1 MSKSTR
7 NIAASVRQR
16 LLNLAR
22 DRNEEYN
29 ALLVQFAIERFLYRL
44 SRSAVAERFVL
55 KGAMLFRVW
64 TSDLHRPTRDLDLF
78 GRGEATPEA
87 VAESVR
93 QIIATRVDDDG
104 MSFDPD
110 SITAEEIRDTQ
121 EYGGIRVRLD
131 AHLGDLRIVIQV
143 DVGFGDAI
151 VPGPERKTF
160 PTLLDHAA
168 AELAIYPPE
177 SVVAEKL
184 QAITVLGIANSRM
197 KDYYDLLV
205 IGRRFEF
212 EGESLAA
219 AIKATFARRNTPL
232 PAEPPTGL
240 SDALGADAGKQQQW
254 GAFLQRLRI
263 EDAPNELQAVL
274 AKIRRFVVPAL
285 DMASKRSDVIG
296 EWRNGGPWSEGAD
309 VT

>member
-44 SRSAVAERFVL
+44 SRSAVADRFVL

-110 SITAEEIRDTQ
+110 SITAEEIRETQ

-131 AHLGDLRIVIQV
+131 AHLGDVRIVVQA
-143 DVGFGDAI
+143 DVGFGDTI

-168 AELAIYPPE
+168 PELAIYPPE

-184 QAITVLGIANSRM
+184 QAITVLGIANQGMRKVFQMTTDLVFTASRGLNLDQRVSRGRM
-197 KDYYDLLV
+197 LTHSNRKFHRCQTLIMTHRIFGRLIGVGSLIRNLIENLFQRVINYALLLRV
-205 IGRRFEF
+205 ASTHAEVGFLH
-212 EGESLAA
+212 LA
-219 AIKATFARRNTPL
+219 
-232 PAEPPTGL
+232 
-240 SDALGADAGKQQQW
+240 
-254 GAFLQRLRI
+254 LRKTQI
-263 EDAPNELQAVL
+263 
-274 AKIRRFVVPAL
+274 
-285 DMASKRSDVIG
+285 
-296 EWRNGGPWSEGAD
+296 
-309 VT
+309 